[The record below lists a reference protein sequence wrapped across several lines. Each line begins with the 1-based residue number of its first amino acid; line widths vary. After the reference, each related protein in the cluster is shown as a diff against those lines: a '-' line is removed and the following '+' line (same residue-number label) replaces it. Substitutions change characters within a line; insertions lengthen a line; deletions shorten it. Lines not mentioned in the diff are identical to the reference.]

1 MDLNALARTVLG
13 QRPPLFGADFARHQ
27 GRIGEELA
35 GLCVCV
41 IGAGGSIGRATA
53 ATLLAQRPRR
63 TLLVDLSENNLAE
76 VTRLLRNAHPRNAP
90 DFEAWALDFT
100 GPAFTAL
107 LEREQP
113 DVVLNFAAFKHVR
126 SEKDALTLSEMLRVN
141 VLGNLRLL
149 RWAQERGPL
158 SRIFSISTDKAA
170 NPANCMGA
178 SKRLMEQLLFCADPP
193 SPAANLTTSTRF
205 ANVLF
210 SDGSLPASFL
220 KRLEL
225 GQPLSGP
232 SDVRRYFI
240 TPEEAGELCLL
251 AACHPADREFLVPR
265 LGPEAMLDFQSI
277 AERVL
282 EARGFEAQHYGD
294 DTQAAFA
301 NLETDIA
308 GRRWP
313 CLFTPAATSGEK
325 EFEEFSEPGEAES
338 AVQPYQRIT
347 ALSPQPG
354 LAWIELSAALDSLAV
369 RLSDPHWLKAA
380 EKREFVALLKEFVP
394 SFKHRELEHSLD
406 QVV

>member
-13 QRPPLFGADFARHQ
+13 QRPSLFSADFDQ
-27 GRIGEELA
+27 QQERICEELA
-35 GLCVCV
+35 GQCVCV
-41 IGAGGSIGRATA
+41 VGAGGSIGRATA
-53 ATLLAQRPRR
+53 VTLLAQRPRR

-149 RWAQERGPL
+149 RWAQERGAL
-158 SRIFSISTDKAA
+158 NRIFCISTDKAA

-178 SKRLMEQLLFCADPP
+178 SKRVMEQLLFCADQPLP
-193 SPAANLTTSTRF
+193 SARRTTSTRF

-220 KRLEL
+220 QRLEL

-232 SDVRRYFI
+232 SDVRRYFV
-240 TPEEAGELCLL
+240 TPAEAGELCLL
-251 AACHPADREFLVPR
+251 AACHVSDREFLVPR
-265 LGPEAMLDFQSI
+265 LSPEAMLDFQTI
-277 AERVL
+277 AERL
-282 EARGFEAQHYGD
+282 LDARGFEARHYGED
-294 DTQAAFA
+294 APAAFA
-301 NLETDIA
+301 NFAADVA

-325 EFEEFSEPGEAES
+325 EFEEFSEPGEAAA
-338 AVQPYQRIT
+338 AVQPYQCIT
-347 ALSPQPG
+347 ALCPQPG
-354 LAWIELSAALDSLAV
+354 MPWARFCATLDQLAIRLA
-369 RLSDPHWLKAA
+369 DPQWLLKA
-380 EKREFVALLKEFVP
+380 EKNELVAVLKEFVP
-394 SFKHRELEHSLD
+394 SFEHRESERSLD
-406 QVV
+406 RIV